1 MRRPP
6 RSALFPYTTLFRSGA
21 ALDPGERVGA
31 AEAHRDVVLVPAR
44 GVGRARR
51 GAADRGRG
59 LVDVDPGDGRAGA
72 VADRKGV
79 VSGRRVDLGGG
90 RIIKKKGAAGDPRK
104 EVGAEEARR
113 DV

>member
-31 AEAHRDVVLVPAR
+31 AEAHRDVALVPAR

-72 VADRKGV
+72 VAGV
-79 VSGRRVDLGGG
+79 VER
-90 RIIKKKGAAGDPRK
+90 GAARRLLRALDAPRAHAVAAVDPRQHI
-104 EVGAEEARR
+104 GA
-113 DV
+113 

>member
-31 AEAHRDVVLVPAR
+31 AEAHRDVALVPAR

-59 LVDVDPGDGRAGA
+59 LVDDDPGAGRATA
-72 VADRKGV
+72 VAGV
-79 VSGRRVDLGGG
+79 VYAGAGRRLGRALGAPG
-90 RIIKKKGAAGDPRK
+90 DRSGAADDR
-104 EVGAEEARR
+104 
-113 DV
+113 

>member
-31 AEAHRDVVLVPAR
+31 AEAHRDVALVPAR

-59 LVDVDPGDGRAGA
+59 LVDVDPGDGRARA
-72 VADRKGV
+72 VAGV
-79 VSGRRVDLGGG
+79 VERRAARRLARALGAPGH
-90 RIIKKKGAAGDPRK
+90 RAGAAGAPRK
-104 EVGAEEARR
+104 DIGAEEAHRG
-113 DV
+113 